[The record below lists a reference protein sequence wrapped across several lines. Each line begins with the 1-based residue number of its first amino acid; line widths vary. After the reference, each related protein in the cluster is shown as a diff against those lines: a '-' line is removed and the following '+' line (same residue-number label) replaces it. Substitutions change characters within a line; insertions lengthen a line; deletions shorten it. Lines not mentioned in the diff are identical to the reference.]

1 MNMRN
6 VLLVIV
12 FLFSIQGFS
21 QEKLKI
27 TSWNVKML
35 PKVCNSFSKKDKLW
49 QEIRLNQIID
59 FLKNSSSDI
68 IQLQEVFDKAAVSKI
83 EQELKYKYPYI
94 ILPQHQFL
102 KFSNGLMILSKI
114 SIKKEKTIFFRN
126 HKLYDALVSKGAT
139 LYSFEHNFQK
149 MYVVNTHLQSDYKL
163 ATSEILRGQ
172 QLNQIIE
179 EILYPISN
187 QHTPI
192 LLAGDYNFDLN
203 SNEYNNFVSTTGVKE
218 TYFNDKN
225 KNFTFDNK
233 NYWNKDAKPEQL
245 DHIFV
250 LDRNNVLDCSK
261 LSLIAPKMNE
271 LVDYSDH
278 YGLGISLTFPNKM
291 YVLEK

>member
-1 MNMRN
+1 MRN
-6 VLLVIV
+6 VLLVFI
-12 FLFSIQGFS
+12 FLCSIQGFT
-21 QEKLKI
+21 QEKIKI

-35 PKVCNSFSKKDKLW
+35 PKVCHSFSKKDKLW

-94 ILPQHQFL
+94 LLPQRQFL
-102 KFSNGLMILSKI
+102 KFSNGLMILSKV
-114 SIKKEKTIFFRN
+114 SIKNEKTIFFRN
-126 HKLYDALVSKGAT
+126 HKLHDALVSKGAT

-172 QLNQIIE
+172 QLNQIVE
-179 EILYPISN
+179 EILNPIAN
-187 QHTPI
+187 LHTPI

-203 SNEYNNFVSTTGVKE
+203 SNEYNNFVNTTGVKE
-218 TYFNDKN
+218 TSFSDKN
-225 KNFTFDNK
+225 KNYTFDNK

-250 LDRNNVLDCSK
+250 LDKYNVLDCSK

-278 YGLGISLTFPNKM
+278 YGLEISLTFSNKI

>member
-6 VLLVIV
+6 LLLVIV
-12 FLFSIQGFS
+12 LLFSFQGFT
-21 QEKLKI
+21 QDKI
-27 TSWNVKML
+27 KISTWNVKML
-35 PKVCNSFSKKDKLW
+35 PKVCNSISKKNKLW

-68 IQLQEVFDKAAVSKI
+68 IQLQEVFDKAAVVKI
-83 EQELKYKYPYI
+83 EQQLNYKYPYI
-94 ILPQHQFL
+94 IIPQNQFL

-126 HKLYDALVSKGAT
+126 HKLHDALVSKGAT

-179 EILYPISN
+179 EIIEPISN
-187 QHTPI
+187 QYTPI
-192 LLAGDYNFDLN
+192 LLAGDYNFDIH
-203 SNEYNNFVSTTGVKE
+203 SNEYNRFVSITGVKE
-218 TYFNDKN
+218 TCFNDKN
-225 KNFTFDNK
+225 RNYTFDNK
-233 NYWNKDAKPEQL
+233 NYWNKDTKSEQL

-261 LSLIAPKMNE
+261 LSLIAPKMND

-278 YGLGISLTFPNKM
+278 YGLEISLSFSKKI

>member
-1 MNMRN
+1 MRN
-6 VLLVIV
+6 VLLVFI
-12 FLFSIQGFS
+12 FLCSIQGFT
-21 QEKLKI
+21 QEKIKI

-35 PKVCNSFSKKDKLW
+35 PKVCYSFSKKDKLW

-94 ILPQHQFL
+94 LLPQCQFL

-126 HKLYDALVSKGAT
+126 HKLHDALVSKGAT

-172 QLNQIIE
+172 QLNQIVE
-179 EILYPISN
+179 EILNPIAN
-187 QHTPI
+187 LHTPI

-203 SNEYNNFVSTTGVKE
+203 SNEYNNFVNTTGVKE
-218 TYFNDKN
+218 TSFSDKN
-225 KNFTFDNK
+225 KNYTFDNK

-278 YGLGISLTFPNKM
+278 YGLEISLTFSNKI

>member
-1 MNMRN
+1 MNMQQI
-6 VLLVIV
+6 VLWIV
-12 FLFSIQGFS
+12 FLFSVEAIA
-21 QEKLKI
+21 QEKIKI
-27 TSWNVKML
+27 SSWNVKML
-35 PKVCNSFSKKDKLW
+35 PKVCHSFSKKDKIC
-49 QEIRLNQIID
+49 QEIRLDQIID
-59 FLKNSSSDI
+59 FLKTSTSDI
-68 IQLQEVFDKAAVSKI
+68 IQLQEVFDKQAVLRIKVA
-83 EQELKYKYPYI
+83 LKEKFPYI
-94 ILPQHQFL
+94 ILPESQFL

-114 SIKKEKTIFFRN
+114 SIKKEKTIFFQN
-126 HKLYDALVSKGAT
+126 HKLHDALVSKGAT

-218 TYFNDKN
+218 TYFNDKK
-225 KNFTFDNK
+225 KNYTFDNK

-278 YGLGISLTFPNKM
+278 YGLEISLTFPNKM